1 MVARS
6 LFAGLLCA
14 TVATG
19 CAGEAAAQ
27 STASVRSPAASSGEH
42 FGIVR
47 VRIDPAVGEQE
58 AEIRQ
63 LLAAHAFVR
72 IGEPADYLITTK
84 PDFPLDIVVSDLRQP
99 PWLWGQSDEDFASET
114 PEPRS
119 FAIGNLRSE
128 ETPERLG
135 RMLIAAARIR
145 ALLDRSLADKQGVEA
160 CLLIRQP
167 GNSSAFGGTTE
178 ETPAECHALG
188 GPGLNIMHVSQVA
201 GLRVRNTSGGDR
213 YVSTIAADGSLRTGW
228 FGMQHDP
235 PVTKLAAGESVEFH
249 PAIAAAFRYLDD
261 PRILLLVSSRPFAV
275 DGLAQPAPF
284 NPTVSCQ
291 YLQSFEPC
299 DPVTSAIALS
309 DDLAVRSFQLLVDP
323 ELQPMMGHGTD
334 VTAQMAVW
342 MAQFYSVLPYTK
354 AEIEADALLPEDER
368 QYLSIRNYE
377 ERQHRCGGAL
387 VGPNL
392 VLTAA
397 HCVAKDQYAG
407 DGLAKVMKDRR
418 VRLGSRSLGKGGQS
432 FAIAGVAV
440 HAGYVPGRQ
449 NHDVALLLLRPD
461 RGSGT
466 VRQQP
471 IAIAE
476 RPLPGSVNALAFGW
490 GLTGAVA
497 PDGNI
502 LMSVDQRIQHN
513 AEMLQYGEMTSVTL
527 GQCRRKLAG
536 LVAPGMVC
544 MFSKA
549 ALGGAPSAD
558 GVFTCRG
565 DSGGPL
571 VRKVG
576 GRDELVGVVSWSM
589 GCGYKDYPSVFT
601 DAGSYAKWVAA
612 ARQQLVPGAAI
623 RVPEPAAPS
632 RQEGRAQTR

>member
-1 MVARS
+1 MAGRS
-6 LFAGLLCA
+6 FLASLLWA
-14 TVATG
+14 TALAIVPG
-19 CAGEAAAQ
+19 PVLAQ
-27 STASVRSPAASSGEH
+27 STPAATATEAR

-47 VRIDPAVGEQE
+47 VRIDPGTGEQE
-58 AEIRQ
+58 AEIRK
-63 LLAAHAFVR
+63 LLGAYPFVKV
-72 IGEPADYLITTK
+72 GEPADYLITTK
-84 PDFPLDIVVSDLRQP
+84 PDFPLDIALVDLRQP
-99 PWLWGQSDEDFASET
+99 RELWGFDEDDESMA

-119 FAIGNLRSE
+119 FAIGNLRAE

-135 RMLIAAARIR
+135 RLLVAASRTR
-145 ALLDRSLADKQGVEA
+145 ALLDRSFAGMQGVEA
-160 CLLIRQP
+160 CLLIKQP
-167 GNSSAFGGTTE
+167 ETNGGSTE
-178 ETPAECHALG
+178 EKPAECRMLG
-188 GPGLNIMHVSQVA
+188 GPGPKFMHSSQVA
-201 GLRVRNTSGGDR
+201 GLKVRNTSDGDR
-213 YVSTIAADGSLRTGW
+213 YVSTLAADGSLRAGW
-228 FGMQHDP
+228 IGMQDDP
-235 PVTKLAAGESVEFH
+235 AVTKLGPGESAEFQ
-249 PAIAAAFRYLDD
+249 PAIAGAFGYMDQ

-284 NPTVSCQ
+284 KPTESCQ
-291 YLQSFEPC
+291 HRPTPAC
-299 DPVTSAIALS
+299 DPVTSAIALN

-334 VTAQMAVW
+334 VTASMAVW
-342 MAQFYSVLPYTK
+342 MAQFYSILPYTQ
-354 AEIEADALLPEDER
+354 AEIDADALLPDDER

-397 HCVAKDQYAG
+397 HCVAKGQYAG
-407 DGLAKVMKDRR
+407 DSLAKVMKDRR
-418 VRLGSRSLGKGGQS
+418 VRLGSRRLGKGGQS

-440 HAGYVPGRQ
+440 HAGYVPDRQ
-449 NHDVALLLLRPD
+449 NHDVALLLLKPD

-497 PDGNI
+497 PNGNI

-513 AEMLQYGEMTSVTL
+513 AEVLQYGEMVSVTL
-527 GQCRRKLAG
+527 DKCRRKLAG

-549 ALGGAPSAD
+549 ALEGAPSAD

-589 GCGYKDYPSVFT
+589 GCGYKDFPSVFT
-601 DAGSYAKWVAA
+601 DAGRYAKWVAA

-623 RVPEPAAPS
+623 RVDERAAPS
-632 RQEGRAQTR
+632 RQEGRPQSR